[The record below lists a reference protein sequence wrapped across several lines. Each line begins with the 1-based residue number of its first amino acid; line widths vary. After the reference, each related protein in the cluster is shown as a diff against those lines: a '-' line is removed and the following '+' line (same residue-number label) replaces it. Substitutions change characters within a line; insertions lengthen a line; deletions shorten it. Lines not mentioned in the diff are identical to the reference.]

1 MAIFLFRVTIDDD
14 GDQKTWEYGVNEVGA
29 FEARERIR
37 QYLTGE
43 GVKFP
48 QIEDSPPR
56 NVASLADLSLGDVRL
71 VT

>member
-1 MAIFLFRVTIDDD
+1 MGIFLFHVTVDDG

-29 FEARERIR
+29 FEARERMH

-43 GVKFP
+43 GVTFS
-48 QIEDSPPR
+48 QIEESPPR
-56 NVASLADLSLGDVRL
+56 NVASLANLGLGCVRL